1 MNDPVNGFVSGL
13 KQASVQSFV
22 VEPIPSLAGCDQKLK
37 RPMSAFQTLDQLDVR
52 GKTVL
57 VRGDL
62 NVPMA
67 DGKVT
72 DTTRLDRLVPTI
84 DALTGKGAKVVLLS
98 HFGRPKRGA
107 DPRLS
112 LKPVADAF
120 SHILAKPVAFASDCI
135 GPVAQSVVQSL
146 PPGGVAVLENVRF
159 HEGEES
165 NDPSFAKA
173 LAALGDVFVNDAFSS
188 SHRAHA
194 SVEAITH
201 LLPSAAGRGMQA
213 ELEALSKALEKP
225 QRPVMAVVGG
235 AKISTKLELLGN
247 LVSKVD
253 QLVLGG
259 GMANTFL
266 FAKGVKMGISLCEKD
281 MAEQAR
287 TIMAQAETAGCEIV
301 LPIDAVVAREFK
313 QAAPNQVV
321 AIDAVPDDFMVLD
334 LGPASVRK
342 LAERLNGVKT
352 VVWNGPLGAFEIR
365 PFDQGT
371 NAVAEVVA
379 SLTEG
384 GSLVSVAGGGDTVA
398 ALAAVN
404 AESRFTYVST
414 AGGAFLEWLE
424 GKTLPG
430 VEALEKSART
440 PALTS
445 P

>member
-1 MNDPVNGFVSGL
+1 MS
-13 KQASVQSFV
+13 SFKT
-22 VEPIPSLAGCDQKLK
+22 IDQ
-37 RPMSAFQTLDQLDVR
+37 MDVD

-67 DGKVT
+67 DGRVS

-84 DALTGKGAKVVLLS
+84 AALTAKGARVAVLS
-98 HFGRPKRGA
+98 HFGRPKRGP

-112 LKPVADAF
+112 LKPVAEA
-120 SHILAKPVAFASDCI
+120 LGALLGKPVAFAPDCI
-135 GPVAQSVVQSL
+135 GGVAQTVIGSL
-146 PPGGVAVLENVRF
+146 PAGGVAVLENVRF

-165 NDPSFAKA
+165 NDPAFAKA
-173 LAALGDVFVNDAFSS
+173 LAALGQVYVNDAFSS

-194 SVEAITH
+194 SVEAIAH
-201 LLPSAAGRGMQA
+201 LLPAAAGRGMQA
-213 ELEALSKALEKP
+213 ELEALTRALENP
-225 QRPVMAVVGG
+225 ERPVMAVVGG

-247 LVSKVD
+247 LVGKVD

-266 FAKGVKMGISLCEKD
+266 HAKGVKIGLSLCEKD

-287 TIMAQAETAGCEIV
+287 AIMEAAARQGCEIV
-301 LPIDAVVAREFK
+301 LPVDAVVAREFK

-321 AIDAVPDDFMVLD
+321 AIEAVPEDMMVLD
-334 LGPASVRK
+334 IGPASVRK
-342 LAERLNGVKT
+342 LAERLNAVKT

-384 GSLVSVAGGGDTVA
+384 GNLTSVAGGGDTVA

-404 AESRFTYVST
+404 AERRFTYVST

-430 VEALEKSART
+430 VAALMR
-440 PALTS
+440 
-445 P
+445 

>member
-1 MNDPVNGFVSGL
+1 
-13 KQASVQSFV
+13 
-22 VEPIPSLAGCDQKLK
+22 
-37 RPMSAFQTLDQLDVR
+37 MSAFQTIDQLNVG

-67 DGKVT
+67 DGRVT

-84 DALTGKGAKVVLLS
+84 KALTDKGAKVVVMS
-98 HFGRPKRGA
+98 HFGRPKRGP

-112 LKPVADAF
+112 LKPVAESLSA
-120 SHILAKPVAFASDCI
+120 ILAAPVAFAADCI
-135 GPVAQSVVQSL
+135 GPVAQTVVKSL
-146 PPGGVAVLENVRF
+146 PAGGVAVLENVRF

-165 NDPSFAKA
+165 NDPGFAKE
-173 LAALGDVFVNDAFSS
+173 LAALGDAFVNDAFSS

-194 SVEAITH
+194 SVEAIAH

-213 ELEALSKALEKP
+213 ELEALGQALEKP
-225 QRPVMAVVGG
+225 ARPVMAVVGG

-247 LVSKVD
+247 LVGKVD

-266 FAKGVKMGISLCEKD
+266 YAKGVKVGISLCEKD

-287 TIMAQAETAGCEIV
+287 AIMESAAKQGCEIV
-301 LPIDAVVAREFK
+301 LPVDAVVAREFK

-321 AIDAVPDDFMVLD
+321 AVDAVPDDMMILD

-342 LAERLNGVKT
+342 LAERLNAVKT

-379 SLTEG
+379 NLTEG
-384 GSLVSVAGGGDTVA
+384 GNIVSVAGGGDTVA
-398 ALAAVN
+398 ALAAVK

-430 VEALEKSART
+430 VAALMK
-440 PALTS
+440 
-445 P
+445 